1 MHWIEGHSG
10 LLAFL
15 AGLAAIGGAAVVA
28 IGGSSPRL
36 SGYNDAPVQ
45 IDVATVAPGA
55 RACQPGGAAWNGTR
69 AVRLS
74 GRLDGGV
81 VGDMRAERDTGAA
94 RPVAGPW
101 TRLRGGEEIVLPLPG
116 AKAIGA
122 GERICVSNRGPA
134 ALVLSGVA
142 VGPDAAVAVTADG
155 HETVG
160 PGRFRVEGL
169 VSDRP
174 ASGWTVAD
182 RVPERLAAGTGVA
195 AAPWVAGA
203 GLAAALLA
211 IAALLARR
219 GEVRDAG

>member
-1 MHWIEGHSG
+1 VHLIEGHSG

-15 AGLAAIGGAAVVA
+15 AGLVAIGGAAVVA
-28 IGGSSPRL
+28 IGGSAPRL

-45 IDVATVAPGA
+45 IDVATVAAGA
-55 RACQPGGAAWNGTR
+55 RACQPGGASWEGTR

-81 VGDMRAERDTGAA
+81 VSVMRAERDTGA
-94 RPVAGPW
+94 RPAAGPW
-101 TRLRGGEEIVLPLPG
+101 TRLRAGEEIVLPLPR
-116 AKAIGA
+116 ANATSA
-122 GERICVSNRGPA
+122 GERICVSNRGPT

-142 VGPDAAVAVTADG
+142 VGPDAAVVVTADG
-155 HETVG
+155 DESVG

-169 VSDRP
+169 TSDRP
-174 ASGWTVAD
+174 ESGWTVAD

-203 GLAAALLA
+203 GLAIALLA
-211 IAALLARR
+211 VGALLARR